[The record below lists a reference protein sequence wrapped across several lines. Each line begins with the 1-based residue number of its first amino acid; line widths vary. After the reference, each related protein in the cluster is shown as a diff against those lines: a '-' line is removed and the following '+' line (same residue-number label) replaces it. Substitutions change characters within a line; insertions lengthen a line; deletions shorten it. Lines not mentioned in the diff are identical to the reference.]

1 MYLQTMRLFCLIFL
15 FFNVSS
21 LVGQPV
27 TDSLLKEIL
36 EDNKNDVFQQV
47 LKNPEIYR
55 LQIIYTEI
63 NRKEHNKPTLKNFYY
78 NYNPDLYF
86 NPASTVKLP
95 LALLALEKLN
105 KMHLKGVNKYTALQF
120 DSSYEKQVILYK
132 DSSSQNQLPS
142 IAQFIRKAF
151 LVSDND
157 AYNRLYQFVGQQS
170 INESLH
176 NRGYK
181 DIRITRQFMGF
192 TPAQNRHTN
201 PLRFIH
207 ENGKLI
213 YLQPG
218 AYNTDSFY
226 FPSPIRIGKA
236 HYNSND
242 SLINEPIDFTGAN
255 NISLKDL
262 QQILQ
267 SVLFPSSVP
276 ATQRFKLRKDRCAY
290 RYS

>member
-1 MYLQTMRLFCLIFL
+1 MILDNMYLQTMRLFCLIFL

-132 DSSSQNQLPS
+132 DS
-142 IAQFIRKAF
+142 R
-151 LVSDND
+151 
-157 AYNRLYQFVGQQS
+157 GQQS

-242 SLINEPIDFTGAN
+242 SIINEPIDFTGAN